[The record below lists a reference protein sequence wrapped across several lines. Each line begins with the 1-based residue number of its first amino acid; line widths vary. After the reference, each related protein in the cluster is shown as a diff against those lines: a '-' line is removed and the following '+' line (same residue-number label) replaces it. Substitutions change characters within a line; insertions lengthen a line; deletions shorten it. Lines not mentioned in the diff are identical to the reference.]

1 MHMAD
6 AFVKSKGK
14 GAYRFD
20 NYGRKIIYNGVLC
33 RQATFPYDVI
43 IPDKYLGFLDWEPEI
58 QTNEILWTVE
68 NVSSK
73 ASKVRNLPVHLNLKE
88 SK

>member
-1 MHMAD
+1 MAD

-58 QTNEILWTVE
+58 EINKNFGRVTQ
-68 NVSSK
+68 VSLLLTY
-73 ASKVRNLPVHLNLKE
+73 ALAGIVNTCPVQ
-88 SK
+88 